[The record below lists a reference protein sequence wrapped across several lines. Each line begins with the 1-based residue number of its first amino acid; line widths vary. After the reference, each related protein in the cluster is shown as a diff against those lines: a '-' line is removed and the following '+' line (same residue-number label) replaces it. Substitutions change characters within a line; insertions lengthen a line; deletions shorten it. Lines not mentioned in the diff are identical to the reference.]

1 MSIRFQADADLNH
14 IIVKA
19 TLRREPGIDFQIAHV
34 ANLAGVGDQE
44 VLALAAQ
51 AGRVLVTHDRKTMP
65 KNFAEFIVHTSS
77 SGVVVIP
84 QKLPVR
90 AAVEDLLLIWTASEA
105 EEWITNASPSTVGHW
120 TGRVWYPD
128 THYLPPR
135 RTHGGC

>member
-1 MSIRFQADADLNH
+1 MSVRFQADADLNH

-34 ANLAGVGDQE
+34 ANLAGVVDQE

-105 EEWITNASPSTVGHW
+105 EEWINRMQV
-120 TGRVWYPD
+120 
-128 THYLPPR
+128 LPL
-135 RTHGGC
+135 